1 MPRSPGAKL
10 WSTLNQVAARNARQ
24 VQRAVNKNL
33 TGPMTEAIVRNAVK
47 QSAAVTA
54 ATQRALSGVVSPVQA
69 PQSRGNGR
77 WEEGAWGTPLAPRR
91 YRIFVPAGVTA
102 SRRAPLLVL
111 LHGCGQDAASFAAV
125 TRAAAVARE
134 SGWVVLLPEQASQ
147 ANAQR
152 CWNWFRPAAQGGI
165 EAGLL
170 MALIDQACRR
180 HPVAADRISVLG
192 LSAGGAMA
200 LMLGLRYPGRF
211 AAVGSHSGAAPWSAN
226 NAAQA
231 ARAMRGQR
239 GPDAKAMQALRSGLA
254 GRRPPPLLLLHGDA
268 DHVVDFSNATAAA
281 GMWMHLQP
289 EDAHPLSAV
298 PARRI
303 QRGMRRAMDVFDWTE
318 GKSPY
323 LRLVRMEGLGH
334 AWSGGAGGQA
344 FSDPAGPDGLKLALR
359 FFLAVGV

>member
-1 MPRSPGAKL
+1 MPRSSRAKL
-10 WSTLNQVAARNARQ
+10 WSTLNKAAARNARRM
-24 VQRAVNKNL
+24 QRAVNQNL

-69 PQSRGNGR
+69 PQSRGSGR
-77 WEEGAWGTPLAPRR
+77 WEEGAWGAPLAPRR

-102 SRRAPLLVL
+102 SRRAPMLVL

-134 SGWVVLLPEQASQ
+134 AGWVVLLPEQTSQ

-152 CWNWFRPAAQGGI
+152 CWNWFRPAAQGGV

-200 LMLGLRYPGRF
+200 LMLGLRYPERF
-211 AAVGSHSGAAPWSAN
+211 AAVGSHSGAVPWSAT

-231 ARAMRGQR
+231 ARAMRGGR
-239 GPDAKAMQALRSGLA
+239 GPDAKAMQALRLGLA

-289 EDAHPLSAV
+289 EHAHALSAV

-303 QRGMRRAMDVFDWTE
+303 QRGMRRAMDVFDWME

-323 LRLVRMEGLGH
+323 VRLVRIEGLGH

-359 FFLAVGV
+359 FFLAVGG

>member
-10 WSTLNQVAARNARQ
+10 WSTLNKAALRNARRM
-24 VQRAVNKNL
+24 QRAVDKNV
-33 TGPMTEAIVRNAVK
+33 TKPMTEAIVRNAVK

-54 ATQRALSGVVSPVQA
+54 ATRRALSGVVSPAQA

-77 WEEGAWGTPLAPRR
+77 WEEGAWGAPLAPRR

-102 SRRAPLLVL
+102 SRRAPMLVL
-111 LHGCGQDAASFAAV
+111 LHGCGQDSASFAAA

-134 SGWVVLLPEQASQ
+134 AGWVVLLPEQTSQ

-152 CWNWFRPAAQGGI
+152 CWNWFRPAAQGSI
-165 EAGLL
+165 EAELL
-170 MALIDQACRR
+170 MALVDQACRR
-180 HPVAADRISVLG
+180 HPVAPERVSVMG

-200 LMLGLRYPGRF
+200 LMLGLRHPERF
-211 AAVGSHSGAAPWSAN
+211 AAVGSHSGAVPWSAS

-239 GPDAKAMQALRSGLA
+239 APDAKAMQALRFGLA

-281 GMWMHLQP
+281 AMWMHLQP
-289 EDAHPLSAV
+289 EGAHPLTGV

-303 QRGMRRAMDVFDWTE
+303 QRGMRRPMDVFDWAE

-323 LRLVRMEGLGH
+323 VRLVRIEGLGH
-334 AWSGGAGGQA
+334 AWSGGAGGNA
-344 FSDPAGPDGLKLALR
+344 FADPAGPDGLKLALR
-359 FFLAVGV
+359 FFLAVGG

>member
-10 WSTLNQVAARNARQ
+10 WSTLNKTASRHARQ
-24 VQRAVNKNL
+24 MQRAVNKNL
-33 TGPMTEAIVRNAVK
+33 TKPMTEAIVRNAVK

-54 ATQRALSGVVSPVQA
+54 ATQRALSGVVSPVAA
-69 PQSRGNGR
+69 PQSRGSGR
-77 WEEGAWGTPLAPRR
+77 WEEGTWGAPLAPRR
-91 YRIFVPAGVTA
+91 YRIFVPAGATA
-102 SRRAPLLVL
+102 SRRAPMLVL

-134 SGWVVLLPEQASQ
+134 SGWVVLLPEQSSQ

-152 CWNWFRPAAQGGI
+152 CWNWFRPAAQGAV

-200 LMLGLRYPGRF
+200 LTLGLRYPSRF
-211 AAVGSHSGAAPWSAN
+211 AAVGSHSGAVPWSAS

-231 ARAMRGQR
+231 TRAMRGQR
-239 GPDAKAMQALRSGLA
+239 GPDAKTMQALRFGLA
-254 GRRPPPLLLLHGDA
+254 GRRPPPLLLLHGDT

-289 EDAHPLSAV
+289 EGTPPLAGV

-303 QRGMRRAMDVFDWTE
+303 QRGMRHAIDVFDWYE
-318 GKSPY
+318 GRSPY
-323 LRLVRMEGLGH
+323 LRLVRVEGLGH
-334 AWSGGAGGQA
+334 AWSGGAGGHA

-359 FFLAVGV
+359 FFLAVQV

>member
-1 MPRSPGAKL
+1 M
-10 WSTLNQVAARNARQ
+10 
-24 VQRAVNKNL
+24 QRAVNKNL
-33 TGPMTEAIVRNAVK
+33 TKPVTEAIVRNAVK

-69 PQSRGNGR
+69 PQSRGSGR
-77 WEEGAWGTPLAPRR
+77 WEEGTWGAPLAPRR

-102 SRRAPLLVL
+102 SRRAPMLVL
-111 LHGCGQDAASFAAV
+111 LHGCGQDTASFAAV

-134 SGWVVLLPEQASQ
+134 SGWVVLLPEQSSQ

-152 CWNWFRPAAQGGI
+152 CWNWFRPAAQGAM

-180 HPVAADRISVLG
+180 HPVAADRISLLG

-200 LMLGLRYPGRF
+200 LTLGLRYPARF
-211 AAVGSHSGAAPWSAN
+211 AAVGSHSGAVPWSAT
-226 NAAQA
+226 NAAEA
-231 ARAMRGQR
+231 TRAMRGQR
-239 GPDAKAMQALRSGLA
+239 GPDAKAMQALRFGLA

-268 DHVVDFSNATAAA
+268 DHMVDFSNATAAA

-289 EDAHPLSAV
+289 EGEPALTGV
-298 PARRI
+298 PARRV
-303 QRGMRRAMDVFDWTE
+303 QRGMRRAIDVFDWTD

-323 LRLVRMEGLGH
+323 VRLVRVEGLGH
-334 AWSGGAGGQA
+334 AWSGGAGGHA

-359 FFLAVGV
+359 FFLAVGG

>member
-10 WSTLNQVAARNARQ
+10 WSTLNQAAVRNARSM
-24 VQRAVNKNL
+24 QRAVNKNL
-33 TGPMTEAIVRNAVK
+33 TRPMTEAMVRNAVK

-69 PQSRGNGR
+69 PQSRGGGR
-77 WEEGAWGTPLAPRR
+77 WEEGAWGAPLAPRR

-102 SRRAPLLVL
+102 SRRAPMLVL
-111 LHGCGQDAASFAAV
+111 LHGCGQDTASFAAV

-134 SGWVVLLPEQASQ
+134 SGWVVLLPEQTSQ

-152 CWNWFRPAAQGGI
+152 CWNWFRPAAQGGA
-165 EAGLL
+165 EAALM
-170 MALIDQACRR
+170 MALIEQSCRR
-180 HPVAADRISVLG
+180 HPVAPDRVSVLG

-200 LMLGLRYPGRF
+200 LMLGLRYPERF
-211 AAVGSHSGAAPWSAN
+211 AAVGSHSGAVPWSAT

-239 GPDAKAMQALRSGLA
+239 GPDATAMHALRSGLA

-268 DHVVDFSNATAAA
+268 DHTVDFSNATAAA
-281 GMWMHLQP
+281 AMWMHLQP
-289 EDAHPLSAV
+289 EHAHPLSAV

-303 QRGMRRAMDVFDWTE
+303 QRGMRRAMDVFDWTQ
-318 GKSPY
+318 GKSTY
-323 LRLVRMEGLGH
+323 LKLLRIEGLGH
-334 AWSGGAGGQA
+334 AWSGGAGGHA
-344 FSDPAGPDGLKLALR
+344 FSDPSGPDGLKLALR
-359 FFLAVGV
+359 FFLAAGV